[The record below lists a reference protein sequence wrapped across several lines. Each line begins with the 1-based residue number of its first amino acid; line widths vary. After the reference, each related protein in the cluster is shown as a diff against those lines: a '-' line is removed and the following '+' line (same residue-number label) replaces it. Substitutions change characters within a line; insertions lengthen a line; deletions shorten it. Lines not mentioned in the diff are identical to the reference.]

1 MKCVLPAHGYS
12 GYTLLSLPFSPL
24 LPLCL
29 SLCVSLRR
37 TCPMPVSPLLAEGC
51 LRPQAKAMQGKA
63 RSCAQIN
70 PTAAPLSASACNDYT
85 PLASGGHFYRA
96 TIAQTSYVC
105 GCTGRESRL
114 SLYKSKLCNLFTFC
128 IKIVH

>member
-12 GYTLLSLPFSPL
+12 GYALLSLPFSPL
-24 LPLCL
+24 LSLCL

-51 LRPQAKAMQGKA
+51 LRPQAKARQGLVL
-63 RSCAQIN
+63 RLI
-70 PTAAPLSASACNDYT
+70 PLLPPSPASPCNDYT

>member
-1 MKCVLPAHGYS
+1 MKCVLPTHGYS
-12 GYTLLSLPFSPL
+12 GDTFLSLPFSPL
-24 LPLCL
+24 SL

-70 PTAAPLSASACNDYT
+70 PTAAPPSPASPCNDYT
-85 PLASGGHFYRA
+85 PFGKWRPL
-96 TIAQTSYVC
+96 
-105 GCTGRESRL
+105 L
-114 SLYKSKLCNLFTFC
+114 
-128 IKIVH
+128 